1 MAKKGY
7 PLFATDDAIPL
18 PDERLPVFTVSAPS
32 PLVTLMEKR
41 PVSWSIK
48 RREPASTLVAFMI
61 IIGVEEAA
69 DLEGAGG
76 NPADLM
82 QKAQLQF
89 LEVQVLL

>member
-1 MAKKGY
+1 
-7 PLFATDDAIPL
+7 
-18 PDERLPVFTVSAPS
+18 
-32 PLVTLMEKR
+32 
-41 PVSWSIK
+41 
-48 RREPASTLVAFMI
+48 MI